1 MERKRLVLMQWGVGV
16 AMVSAVG
23 ALLMPLA
30 VHALADEAAAEA
42 ATQAQIGALL
52 TKTGRLEEAQKHILK
67 DVDELR
73 GEITIIRG
81 EIKTIQGDIRTI
93 EGDVKE
99 IRAQVAANTAALE
112 RIGADVRVLL
122 SRSAPN

>member
-1 MERKRLVLMQWGVGV
+1 MGGGRRQ
-16 AMVSAVG
+16 VSAVG

-73 GEITIIRG
+73 GEI
-81 EIKTIQGDIRTI
+81 KTIQGDIRTI